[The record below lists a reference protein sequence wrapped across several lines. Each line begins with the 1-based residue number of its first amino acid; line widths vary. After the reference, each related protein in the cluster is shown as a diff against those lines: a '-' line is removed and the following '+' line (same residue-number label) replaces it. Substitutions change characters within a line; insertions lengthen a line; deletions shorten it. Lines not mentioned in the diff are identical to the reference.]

1 MCDIDSFKLY
11 NDYYGH
17 PQGDECLKQVAKVL
31 QDTFNRAGELS
42 TRYGGEEFAIILP
55 SITRAEAEQQAHRLI
70 NNLENTKI
78 PHAPGSPR
86 PYVTISVGIA
96 QFSTQQHIN
105 SRHALLE
112 AADQA
117 LYQAKMNG
125 RNQLAWATEEE

>member
-1 MCDIDSFKLY
+1 MIHSNCI
-11 NDYYGH
+11 
-17 PQGDECLKQVAKVL
+17 
-31 QDTFNRAGELS
+31 T
-42 TRYGGEEFAIILP
+42 
-55 SITRAEAEQQAHRLI
+55 ITRAEAEQQAQRLI
-70 NNLENTKI
+70 TNLENTKI

-86 PYVTISVGIA
+86 AYDTISVGIA
-96 QFSTQQHIN
+96 QFSTQQNIS